1 MSLDIRGIRL
11 TQVSK
16 IRSRSKL
23 AATVAPLALGLALLA
38 APASAQTATQ
48 SSDLTNQE
56 NATSNVANGDAN
68 AASTQPEGESD
79 SIVVTGSRIRRN
91 DLTTAAPLTVVND
104 EEFKL
109 TGSVNVENVINA
121 LPQVVPG
128 TTAFSNNPGGGVA
141 TLNLRNLGSQRT
153 LVLVNGRRYKFFD
166 TSQVVDLN
174 TIPQFLIDGVDVV
187 TGGASAVYGSD
198 AIAGVVNFR
207 LRNDLVGV
215 EAGGQY
221 QITERGD
228 GRRYDAHLALGT
240 DFADGKGHVTVYGE
254 YYNRASIFQ
263 DARSF
268 SRTPFGDSANGLIFN
283 GNATPPR
290 GRIATAATQLVA
302 AGNGLAAVTLNRGAG
317 TNYGSALGAT
327 FNAPGLS
334 SIYRNNTL
342 DGYNIAG
349 ANLLMVPQ
357 ERYLLGGYGEYK
369 VNDNITAYTEVSF
382 ANNRVENQL
391 AATPVTGTFNI
402 NIANVA
408 QYLSAADIAQL
419 NTIDAN
425 EAAINAA
432 NVARGRAAGL
442 PGAGIVSLSVNR
454 RVLETGG
461 RLQQDERNAFRTL
474 FGVKGDITQGLHY
487 DAYYSYSRTRNAQV
501 QNGNI
506 SRSGFTSAL
515 LAGNLNIFG
524 ENTITPDQ
532 LAAVGIVAQ
541 NNDISVL
548 QVASAAINGELFD
561 LGLGGDK
568 IGFALGGEW
577 RGVNSQFIPD
587 TALSSGDVIGF
598 NAGDPTEGRYG
609 VHEVFAELAVPLIA
623 DRPFFH
629 RLEVHGAGRYSDY
642 SLDAVGG
649 VWTYAGDATWSPI
662 RDITFRGQYQRAI
675 RAPNV
680 GELFGGQFVN
690 FPTASDPCGSA
701 EAAASAATT
710 ALCQATGV
718 PAGLVGTAGLSAYT
732 QIQSLNGGNPNL
744 QEERSRSYTFGA
756 VISPSFIPRLN
767 MKADYFNI
775 KVDDA
780 ISVAGGGTASILDLC
795 YNQIRDASSVICGLI
810 QRNPSSGQIDGSIN
824 ADGTQNVVTATNA
837 NIASL
842 KTSGIDVGLDYAQ
855 PLNFGLLG
863 DSSRLLFSFLGTW
876 TEKDDTQPIAG
887 LDTVKCAGRYGATCG
902 DPHAKFKWNSR
913 LSFVDGPMTISTR
926 WRHVGQVR
934 DDNDDRTFT
943 VERIKAYNLYDL
955 AFALDITDQFSLSAG
970 VNNLLDKKPP
980 VLSQANSQQANTF
993 PGTYDVLGRDFFFAT
1008 SFRF

>member
-1 MSLDIRGIRL
+1 MLS
-11 TQVSK
+11 T
-16 IRSRSKL
+16 
-23 AATVAPLALGLALLA
+23 AVAPLALGLVLFAT
-38 APASAQTATQ
+38 PTFAQTATQ
-48 SSDLTNQE
+48 SSDATNQE

-68 AASTQPEGESD
+68 ASTTAPQGEGD
-79 SIVVTGSRIRRN
+79 TIVVTGSRIRRT

-109 TGSVNVENVINA
+109 TGTVNVENVINA

-153 LVLVNGRRYKFFD
+153 LVLVNGRRYMFFD
-166 TSQVVDLN
+166 TQQVVDLN
-174 TIPQFLIDGVDVV
+174 TIPSFLIDGVDVV

-207 LRNDLVGV
+207 LRTDLVGV
-215 EAGGQY
+215 EAGAQY
-221 QITERGD
+221 NITERGD

-254 YYNRASIFQ
+254 YFRRAPIYQ

-268 SRTPFGDSANGLIFN
+268 SAIPFGDSANGLVFN

-290 GRIATAATQLVA
+290 GRAFTAATQLVGADTRPA
-302 AGNGLAAVTLNRGAG
+302 ATNSGLGAVTLNRGAG
-317 TNYGSALGAT
+317 TNYGTPLGAT
-327 FNAPGLS
+327 YNTPGTS
-334 SIYRNNTL
+334 SVYRSNLL

-391 AATPVTGTFNI
+391 AATPVTGTFNV
-402 NIANVA
+402 NLANVA

-419 NTIDAN
+419 NTIDGN

-442 PGAGIVSLSVNR
+442 PGAGIVSLSINR
-454 RVLETGG
+454 RILETGG

-474 FGVKGDITQGLHY
+474 FGVKGDIVEGLHY
-487 DAYYSYSRTRNAQV
+487 DAYYSYARTRNAQV

-541 NNDISVL
+541 NQDISVL
-548 QVASAAINGELFD
+548 QVASGAITGELFD
-561 LGLGGDK
+561 FGLGGEK
-568 IGFALGGEW
+568 IGFAVGAEW
-577 RGVNSQFIPD
+577 RGVNSQFLPD

-598 NAGDPTEGRYG
+598 NAGDPTQGRYG
-609 VHEVFAELAVPLIA
+609 VHEGFAELDIPIIS

-629 RLEVHGAGRYSDY
+629 RLNLHGAGRYSDY

-701 EAAASAATT
+701 AAAANTATT

-718 PAGLVGTAGLSAYT
+718 PAGLVGSAGLGAYT
-732 QIQSLNGGNPNL
+732 QIQSLNGGNPDL
-744 QEERSRSYTFGA
+744 QEERSDSYTFGA
-756 VISPSFIPRLN
+756 VLSPSFIPRLN
-767 MKADYFNI
+767 IKADYFHI
-775 KVDDA
+775 KVDGA
-780 ISVAGGGTASILDLC
+780 IGVAGGGTANILNLC
-795 YNQIRDASSVICGLI
+795 YNQIRDANNAICQLI
-810 QRNPSSGQIDGSIN
+810 QRNPSTGQIDGSVN
-824 ADGTQNVVTATNA
+824 ADGTQNVVSATNA
-837 NIASL
+837 NISSL
-842 KTSGIDVGLDYAQ
+842 KTSGIDVGVDYAQ
-855 PLNFGLLG
+855 PLNFGLMSE
-863 DSSRLLFSFLGTW
+863 SSRLLFSFLGTW

-887 LDTVKCAGRYGATCG
+887 LDTVKCAGKYGSTCG

-913 LSFVDGPMTISTR
+913 LSFVDGPLTISGL
-926 WRHVGQVR
+926 WRHVGRVR
-934 DDNDDRTFT
+934 DDDDGTDFT
-943 VERIKAYNLYDL
+943 VERIKAYNLYDVS
-955 AFALDITDQFSLSAG
+955 FALDITDQFSLSAG
-970 VNNLLDKKPP
+970 VRNLTDKKPP
-980 VLSQANSQQANTF
+980 VLSQSNSQQANTF
-993 PGTYDVLGRDFFFAT
+993 PGTYDVLGRDYFFAT
-1008 SFRF
+1008 NFRF

>member
-1 MSLDIRGIRL
+1 M
-11 TQVSK
+11 
-16 IRSRSKL
+16 
-23 AATVAPLALGLALLA
+23 ALGLALLSTPVFA
-38 APASAQTATQ
+38 Q
-48 SSDLTNQE
+48 SSDVTNQE
-56 NATSNVANGDAN
+56 NVTSNVANGDAN
-68 AASTQPEGESD
+68 AAVTQPEGAD
-79 SIVVTGSRIRRN
+79 GTIVITGSRIRRN
-91 DLTTAAPLTVVND
+91 DLTTAAPITVVND

-109 TGSVNVENVINA
+109 TGAVNVENVINA

-153 LVLVNGRRYKFFD
+153 LVLVNGRRYMFFD

-207 LRNDLVGV
+207 LRNDLVGI
-215 EAGGQY
+215 EAGAQY
-221 QITERGD
+221 QIAERGD

-240 DFADGKGHVTVYGE
+240 DFAEGKGHVTVYGE
-254 YYNRASIFQ
+254 YYKRASIYQ
-263 DARSF
+263 NQREF
-268 SRTPFGDSANGLIFN
+268 SQTPFGDSANGLVFN
-283 GNATPPR
+283 GNATTPS
-290 GRIATAATQLVA
+290 GRIVTPATQLVG
-302 AGNGLAAVTLNRGAG
+302 AGNGLGAVTLNRGAG
-317 TNYGSALGAT
+317 TNYGSALGAI
-327 FNAPGLS
+327 FNAPGVS

-342 DGYNIAG
+342 DGYNIAP

-369 VNDNITAYTEVSF
+369 VNDNITAYTEVAF

-391 AATPVTGTFNI
+391 AATPVTGTFNV
-402 NIANVA
+402 NIANNA
-408 QYLSAADIAQL
+408 QYLSAADVAQL

-454 RVLETGG
+454 RLLETGG
-461 RLQQDERNAFRTL
+461 RLQQDERNAFRGL
-474 FGVKGDITQGLHY
+474 FGIKGDITEGLHY

-524 ENTITPDQ
+524 AGQITPDQ
-532 LAAVGIVAQ
+532 LAAVSIVAQ
-541 NNDISVL
+541 NQDISVL
-548 QVASAAINGELFD
+548 QVASAALNGELFSF
-561 LGLGGDK
+561 GLGGEK
-568 IGFALGGEW
+568 VGFAVGAEW

-598 NAGDPTEGRYG
+598 NAGDPTIGRYG
-609 VHEVFAELAVPLIA
+609 VREVFAELDVPIIA

-629 RLEVHGAGRYSDY
+629 LLNLHGAGRYSDY

-662 RDITFRGQYQRAI
+662 RDITFRGQYQRAL

-680 GELFGGQFVN
+680 GELFGGQSVG
-690 FPTASDPCGSA
+690 FPIATDPCGT
-701 EAAASAATT
+701 AAAAANTATT

-718 PAGLVGTAGLSAYT
+718 PAGLVGTAGLSSYT
-732 QIQSLNGGNPNL
+732 QIQGLFGGNPNL
-744 QEERSRSYTFGA
+744 TEENSESYTFGA

-767 MKADYFNI
+767 IKADYFNI
-775 KVDDA
+775 KVDNA
-780 ISVAGGGTASILDLC
+780 IATAGGGVANILDLC
-795 YNQIRDASSVICGLI
+795 YNQIRDASSPVCALI

-842 KTSGIDVGLDYAQ
+842 KTSGIDFGLDYTQ
-855 PLNFGLLG
+855 PLNFGLMG
-863 DSSRLLFSFLGTW
+863 ETSRLLFSFLGTW

-887 LDTVKCAGRYGATCG
+887 LETVQCAGRYGASCG

-913 LSFVDGPMTISTR
+913 LSFIDGPMTVSAR
-926 WRHVGQVR
+926 WRHVGRVR
-934 DDNDDRTFT
+934 DDDDNTDFV
-943 VERIKAYNLYDL
+943 VERIKAYNLFDL
-955 AFALDITDQFSLSAG
+955 AVSLDITDQFSLSAG
-970 VNNLLDKKPP
+970 VNNLLDKDPP
-980 VLSQANSQQANTF
+980 ILSQSNSQQANTF
-993 PGTYDVLGRDFFFAT
+993 PGTYDVLGRDFFFST
-1008 SFRF
+1008 NFRF

>member
-1 MSLDIRGIRL
+1 M
-11 TQVSK
+11 TQIYK
-16 IRSRSKL
+16 TRSRSML
-23 AATVAPLALGLALLA
+23 STAIAPLALGLAMIG
-38 APASAQTATQ
+38 APAFAQTAGQ
-48 SSDLTNQE
+48 VSDPTNQE
-56 NATSNVANGDAN
+56 NATSNVATGDAN
-68 AASTQPEGESD
+68 ASTTAPQGEGD
-79 SIVVTGSRIRRN
+79 TIVVTGSRIRRN

-109 TGSVNVENVINA
+109 SGAVNVENVINA

-153 LVLVNGRRYKFFD
+153 LVLVNGRRYSFFD

-215 EAGGQY
+215 EAGAQY

-254 YYNRASIFQ
+254 YFNRASIYQ

-268 SRTPFGDSANGLIFN
+268 SAIPFGDSANGLVFN

-290 GRIATAATQLVA
+290 GRLFTAGTQLVA
-302 AGNGLAAVTLNRGAG
+302 AGNGLPAVTLNRGAG
-317 TNYGSALGAT
+317 TNYGTPLGAT
-327 FNAPGLS
+327 FNTPGLS
-334 SIYRNNTL
+334 SVYRSNLL
-342 DGYNIAG
+342 DGYNIAP

-369 VNDNITAYTEVSF
+369 VNDNITAYTEVSY

-391 AATPVTGTFNI
+391 AATPVTGTFNV

-419 NTIDAN
+419 RAIDAN
-425 EAAINAA
+425 EALINAA
-432 NVARGRAAGL
+432 NLARTPAGAPARAAL
-442 PGAGIVSLSVNR
+442 PGAGVVSLSINR
-454 RVLETGG
+454 RILETGG

-474 FGVKGDITQGLHY
+474 FGVKGDITEGLHY
-487 DAYYSYSRTRNAQV
+487 DAYYSYARTRNAQV

-541 NNDISVL
+541 NQDISVL
-548 QVASAAINGELFD
+548 QVASGALNGELFD
-561 LGLGGDK
+561 LGLGGEK
-568 IGFALGGEW
+568 IGFAVGAEW

-598 NAGDPTEGRYG
+598 NAGDPTQGRYG
-609 VHEVFAELAVPLIA
+609 VHEVFAELNVPLIA

-629 RLEVHGAGRYSDY
+629 RLDIHGAGRYSDY

-680 GELFGGQFVN
+680 GELFGGQAVG
-690 FPTASDPCGSA
+690 FPTASDPCGTA
-701 EAAASAATT
+701 AAAASTTIT

-718 PAGLVGTAGLSAYT
+718 PAGLVGSAGLSAYT
-732 QIQSLNGGNPNL
+732 QIQGLFGGNPNL
-744 QEERSRSYTFGA
+744 QEERSESYTFGA
-756 VISPSFIPRLN
+756 VFSPSFIPRLN
-767 MKADYFNI
+767 IKADYFNI
-775 KVDDA
+775 KVDNA
-780 ISVAGGGTASILDLC
+780 IATAGGGVANILDLC
-795 YNQIRDASSVICGLI
+795 YNQIQDASSVICQLI
-810 QRNPSSGQIDGSIN
+810 QRNPSTGQIDGAIN

-842 KTSGIDVGLDYAQ
+842 KTTGIDLGVDYTQ
-855 PLNFGLLG
+855 PLNFGLMG
-863 DSSRLLFSFLGTW
+863 ESSRLLFSFVGTW
-876 TEKDDTQPIAG
+876 TEKDNTQPIAG
-887 LDTVKCAGRYGATCG
+887 LDTVECAGKFGATCG

-913 LSFVDGPMTISTR
+913 LSFVDGPLTISSR
-926 WRHVGQVR
+926 WRHVGRVR
-934 DDNDDRTFT
+934 DDNDATAFT
-943 VERIKAYNLYDL
+943 VERIKAYNLYDVS
-955 AFALDITDQFSLSAG
+955 FSFDVTDQFSLSAG
-970 VNNLLDKKPP
+970 VNNVGDKKPP
-980 VLSQANSQQANTF
+980 VLSQSNSQQANTF

-1008 SFRF
+1008 NFRF

>member
-1 MSLDIRGIRL
+1 M
-11 TQVSK
+11 TQMYK
-16 IRSRSKL
+16 ARHRSMLST
-23 AATVAPLALGLALLA
+23 AIVPLALGLALVGT
-38 APASAQTATQ
+38 PAWAQTATP
-48 SSDLTNQE
+48 SNDVTNQE
-56 NATSNVANGDAN
+56 NTTSNIATGDAN
-68 AASTQPEGESD
+68 AATTAPQGAGD
-79 SIVVTGSRIRRN
+79 TIVVTGSRIRRA

-109 TGSVNVENVINA
+109 TGSVNVENVINS

-153 LVLVNGRRYKFFD
+153 LVLVNGRRYSFFD

-174 TIPQFLIDGVDVV
+174 TIPSFLIDGVDVV

-198 AIAGVVNFR
+198 AISGVVNFR

-221 QITERGD
+221 NITERGD

-240 DFADGKGHVTVYGE
+240 DFADGKGHLTVYSE
-254 YYNRASIFQ
+254 YYRRAPIYQ
-263 DARSF
+263 NARAVSAI
-268 SRTPFGDSANGLIFN
+268 PYGDSANGLVFN
-283 GNATPPR
+283 GNATVPQ
-290 GRIATAATQLVA
+290 GRIIAPATQVIA
-302 AGNGLAAVTLNRGAG
+302 AGNGLGAVTLNRGAG
-317 TNYGSALGAT
+317 TNYGSSLGAI
-327 FNAPGLS
+327 FNTPGLS
-334 SIYRNNTL
+334 SAYRNNTL

-369 VNDNITAYTEVSF
+369 VNDNITAYAEVSF

-391 AATPVTGTFNI
+391 AATPVTGVFNV
-402 NIANVA
+402 NIANVS

-432 NVARGRAAGL
+432 TVARGRAAAL
-442 PGAGIVSLSVNR
+442 PGAGVVSLDVR
-454 RVLETGG
+454 RRLLETGG
-461 RLQQDERNAFRTL
+461 RLQLDERNAFRTL
-474 FGVKGDITQGLHY
+474 IGVKGDVVEGLHY

-506 SRSGFTSAL
+506 SRSGFTNAL

-524 ENTITPDQ
+524 QGQISAEQ
-532 LAAVGIVAQ
+532 LAAVSIVAQ
-541 NNDISVL
+541 NQDISVL
-548 QVASAAINGELFD
+548 QVASGALSGELFG
-561 LGLGGDK
+561 LGLGGEK
-568 IGFALGGEW
+568 IGFAVGAEW
-577 RGVNSQFIPD
+577 RGVSSQFIPD

-598 NAGDPTEGRYG
+598 NAGDPTQGNYG
-609 VHEVFAELAVPLIA
+609 VREVFAELNVPIIA

-629 RLEVHGAGRYSDY
+629 RLELHGAGRYSDY
-642 SLDAVGG
+642 TLDAVGG

-680 GELFGGQFVN
+680 GELFGGQFQN
-690 FPTASDPCGSA
+690 FPTASDPCGTA
-701 EAAASAATT
+701 AAAASTATT

-718 PAGLVGTAGLSAYT
+718 PAGLVGSAGLRAYT

-744 QEERSRSYTFGA
+744 QEERSDSYTFGA
-756 VISPSFIPRLN
+756 VFSPSFIPRLN
-767 MKADYFNI
+767 IKADYFHI
-775 KVDDA
+775 KVDNA
-780 ISVAGGGTASILDLC
+780 IGVAGGGTANILDLC
-795 YNQIRDASSVICGLI
+795 YNQIRDASSSICQLI
-810 QRNPSSGQIDGSIN
+810 QRNPTTGQIDGSFN
-824 ADGTQNVVTATNA
+824 ADGTQNVVLATNA
-837 NIASL
+837 NISSL
-842 KTSGIDVGLDYAQ
+842 KTSGIDIGVDYAQ

-863 DSSRLLFSFLGTW
+863 ESSRLLFSFLGTW

-887 LDTVKCAGRYGATCG
+887 LDTVRCAGLYGATCG

-913 LSFVDGPMTISTR
+913 LSFVDGPLTISGL
-926 WRHVGQVR
+926 WRHVGGVS
-934 DDNDDRTFT
+934 DDDDSTDFT
-943 VERIKAYNLYDL
+943 VERIRAYNLYDVSV
-955 AFALDITDQFSLSAG
+955 AFDVTDQFSLSVG
-970 VNNLLDKKPP
+970 VRNLTDKKPP
-980 VLSQANSQQANTF
+980 VLGQSNSQQANTF
-993 PGTYDVLGRDFFFAT
+993 PGTYDVLGRDFFFST
-1008 SFRF
+1008 QFRF